1 VHTNVPPPLDVLP
14 SNAADFPQKPS
25 AAHRGEG
32 GLLRLVIALVVIGG
46 LLAVVHVEVGL
57 DQVARWVV
65 NIASTV
71 HLPESAVPESRNWAG
86 YTATGGTFTEVSG
99 TWSVPQFA
107 ADSPAG
113 ADAIWV
119 GIGGVHGT
127 DLIQAGTQE
136 TVTGR
141 GTTQYQAWVETLPQ
155 ASRPVPLSISAA
167 DSVTVSLQ
175 EQSSGN
181 WLVSF
186 MNNTTG
192 KSYQVPI
199 TYASSRSSAEWIVEA
214 PSARRGRVLP
224 LDNFGSVGFTQST
237 TVRDGQTLTVAGAG
251 GHPVTMVGQR
261 SRPLA
266 RPSSLDEDGATFSV
280 LQSLR

>member
-1 VHTNVPPPLDVLP
+1 V
-14 SNAADFPQKPS
+14 
-25 AAHRGEG
+25 
-32 GLLRLVIALVVIGG
+32 LRLVIGLVVIGG
-46 LLAVVHVEVGL
+46 LLAVVQTEVGF
-57 DQVARWVV
+57 DQVARWAVAV
-65 NIASTV
+65 ASTI
-71 HLPESAVPESRNWAG
+71 HAPGSAVPESRNWAG

-107 ADSPAG
+107 PESPAG

-136 TVTGR
+136 TVSGR

-155 ASRPVPLSISAA
+155 ASQPVPLSISAG
-167 DSVTVSLQ
+167 DSVTISLQ

-186 MNNTTG
+186 VNNTTG
-192 KSYQVPI
+192 KSYQLPVA
-199 TYASSRSSAEWIVEA
+199 YASSRSSAEWIVEA

-237 TVRDGQTLTVAGAG
+237 TVRDGQRLTVAAADGR
-251 GHPVTMVGQR
+251 PVTMVGQR

-266 RPSSLDEDGATFSV
+266 RPSPLDADGAAFSV